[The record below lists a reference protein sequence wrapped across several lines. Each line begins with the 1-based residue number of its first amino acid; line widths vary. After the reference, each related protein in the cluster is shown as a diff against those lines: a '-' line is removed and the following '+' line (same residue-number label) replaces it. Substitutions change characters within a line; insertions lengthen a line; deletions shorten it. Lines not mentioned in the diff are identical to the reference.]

1 MLNCLLLKHFSVAL
15 FPHPSCCDPVIA
27 FWFLFKIVHAGPQF
41 SSQHASTVFGT
52 TVPEVKSAAAPFAA
66 PRQASVPVP
75 VPVQMHASV
84 TMPLPVT
91 VQVQA
96 PLQQG
101 QQAPAQAPPPKAPNA
116 SNKTQSNSKKQAVQ
130 QNSVVSSSIQAAAI
144 AAGGRIATPI
154 AAANHL
160 KATQSKN
167 AVHIRT
173 RVTVSSKTSTSCKGP
188 NSVVE
193 PRTQLGGAEHLELP
207 NTVATIS
214 APSILSTHAT
224 QQILDVSEA
233 NPPRASSGA
242 YFVDTKNALSA
253 SAVPASCNSEEQ
265 DDDSTFCIVTMDD
278 LFPEDANQPESVNPK
293 EKKPE
298 AISSK
303 ERHQDSVD
311 LKEKQ
316 QGALGPSTKQPDTI
330 NLKVEGIVGS
340 KDADMLEF
348 DQYVASQGGVSVNMD
363 YPDTNNTVRSAPTTQ
378 GSAGSQKKQL
388 KSVPM
393 AGRSNSVCAGT
404 STSGKKTK
412 TQVPQPVTLTPTGTP
427 RVNVSAPSTAQNKTV
442 VRKAAA
448 SATAGGQNLLIKKQA
463 LNTKGNQTP
472 NSVAAGVT
480 SAVPGSSPASTV
492 VNVAGK
498 VNPPGS
504 SPASTVVN
512 VAGKVSPPGSSQAS
526 AVVNAAGKV
535 NPLGSSLARTGIIAP
550 GKVNPSG
557 RSPASTVVI
566 APGRVNP
573 PGNSQASATV
583 NGASKANPAGSSQT
597 STLVNG
603 ASKVNPLGSS
613 QASKVV
619 SGVSRAKPR
628 ASQ

>member
-15 FPHPSCCDPVIA
+15 FPYPSCSDPVIA
-27 FWFLFKIVHAGPQF
+27 FWSLFKIVHAGPQ
-41 SSQHASTVFGT
+41 SSSEHASTVFGT

-66 PRQASVPVP
+66 PRQAPVSVP
-75 VPVQMHASV
+75 VPVQMHAPV

-101 QQAPAQAPPPKAPNA
+101 QQAPSQAPPPKAPNA
-116 SNKTQSNSKKQAVQ
+116 SNKTRSNSKKQAVP
-130 QNSVVSSSIQAAAI
+130 QNPTIVSSSIQAAAI

-173 RVTVSSKTSTSCKGP
+173 RVVSSKTSTSSKGP

-193 PRTQLGGAEHLELP
+193 PRTQLGGAEHLELS

-224 QQILDVSEA
+224 QQILDVSEVSAA
-233 NPPRASSGA
+233 NPPGASSGA

-298 AISSK
+298 AIRSK
-303 ERHQDSVD
+303 ERQQDSVD

-316 QGALGPSTKQPDTI
+316 QGALGPNIKQPNTI
-330 NLKVEGIVGS
+330 NLKVEGIIGS

-348 DQYVASQGGVSVNMD
+348 DQYVASQGGVSVNID

-378 GSAGSQKKQL
+378 GSASSQKKQL
-388 KSVPM
+388 KSVLT
-393 AGRSNSVCAGT
+393 AGG
-404 STSGKKTK
+404 
-412 TQVPQPVTLTPTGTP
+412 
-427 RVNVSAPSTAQNKTV
+427 QNKAV
-442 VRKAAA
+442 VRKA
-448 SATAGGQNLLIKKQA
+448 STAGGQNLLIKKQA
-463 LNTKGNQTP
+463 LNSKGNQTP

-492 VNVAGK
+492 VNAAGK

-504 SPASTVVN
+504 SPAGTVVN

-566 APGRVNP
+566 APGKVNP
-573 PGNSQASATV
+573 PGNSQASTAV

-619 SGVSRAKPR
+619 SGVSRANPP